1 MHKTSLLA
9 DPAHLDLVFFVPG
22 FFVGEVEPISSKR
35 VHLGHIEKCLLAGE
49 FREIVFLELGFG
61 DLPALAS
68 CAAGVAEI
76 VAGWLEHEEFE
87 AIELV
92 VRGDDFS

>member
-22 FFVGEVEPISSKR
+22 FFVGEVEPISTR
-35 VHLGHIEKCLLAGE
+35 EVHLGHIEKCLLTGE
-49 FREIVFLELGFG
+49 FREIVLLELGFG
-61 DLPALAS
+61 DLPSLAS
-68 CAAGVAEI
+68 RAAGVAEI
-76 VAGWLEHEEFE
+76 VAGWLEHEKFE
-87 AIELV
+87 AVELV